1 MDAAFKP
8 EIYISYIPDGK
19 VNIAPQIY
27 ASYIPNGK
35 VNIAPQIWAS
45 VVFVPHVEK
54 ATADTSRNLSKLEN
68 ISADSLR
75 KIGITDY
82 SNADLLRTVKATEKA
97 TADTLRRVAISE
109 VVKSRTF
116 RKLTFSENASGRLF
130 RRVKKFEKVPADT
143 SRKVGLT
150 TAAFD
155 LFRVVKATE
164 NVSADLLRRTG
175 NSEKSVAD
183 SLRKITRTEN
193 ISADT
198 LRRVVETSKTTADTL
213 RRVANFET
221 ASADTLRKVSVSEKT
236 SADTYRKVTAT
247 EKAVA
252 DTCRR
257 MIERASADT
266 CRKVTRAEK
275 SVADTV
281 LRLPHVLN
289 FIAQDSLVD
298 TFKDYDLALFEVTLS
313 ERTLSDTFA
322 LETARQIE
330 INDAIKGTFLDYPF
344 SFLVEETTKRDLF
357 LSVKGMYDIDKL
369 LYSFIETDLREERAD
384 EGGYYKASSYISR
397 IAAYLGFSPNIKIED
412 FTPYNLIGNTNI
424 TYSDLISSLFSW
436 TSKLPQRQINVF
448 IRGGI
453 LHCIQRGYEDSV
465 FDISDIPHSRPT
477 VNKKLLR
484 SMYNSP
490 FDSDDDLGEEA
501 YDKPFSGTIGYTDA
515 YSSNSITYF
524 GGLLQKE
531 YSRSNNS
538 TTTTISSSEYKYT
551 SFHIEGETQYYLDS
565 KSTKTDSINWEE
577 KTRTIEEVKTEYIYT
592 FSHEQTIE
600 DDEDGKGLHYG
611 LRTEVY
617 MREEVETKKTT
628 TLSGDGLG
636 WNWSAAETETSIRK
650 TLHTPAGNGWYST
663 TVYENGEH
671 MGSTI
676 SQGAPSNQVSLYTT
690 QRIRQIFGTQST
702 DPDEIYEENRSR
714 LTPIADTSFPVQEL
728 DLIQRLTDDL
738 KWLNRKIQITVSVD
752 LISKIEKGV
761 PTLKHIVDFTERV
774 KLDGYEY
781 FLVSN
786 RISFTPR
793 KLIQSLQLVRWQ

>member
-1 MDAAFKP
+1 MSA
-8 EIYISYIPDGK
+8 IISPK
-19 VNIAPQIY
+19 V
-27 ASYIPNGK
+27 
-35 VNIAPQIWAS
+35 
-45 VVFVPHVEK
+45 F
-54 ATADTSRNLSKLEN
+54 
-68 ISADSLR
+68 IS
-75 KIGITDY
+75 
-82 SNADLLRTVKATEKA
+82 ATEKSPAIITPKIFISTIEKAPAVVSPKVYISAIEKSPVVVAPKVFISAVEKNPAVLTPKFFISAVPKNPAIIQPKIFISAIDKTEKAIADTLRIIENVIEEIA
-97 TADTLRRVAISE
+97 TADTLRRV
-109 VVKSRTF
+109 V
-116 RKLTFSENASGRLF
+116 
-130 RRVKKFEKVPADT
+130 D
-143 SRKVGLT
+143 
-150 TAAFD
+150 
-155 LFRVVKATE
+155 
-164 NVSADLLRRTG
+164 
-175 NSEKSVAD
+175 VA
-183 SLRKITRTEN
+183 K
-193 ISADT
+193 
-198 LRRVVETSKTTADTL
+198 
-213 RRVANFET
+213 
-221 ASADTLRKVSVSEKT
+221 ADTLRKVF
-236 SADTYRKVTAT
+236 RT

-252 DTCRR
+252 DTVIRY
-257 MIERASADT
+257 
-266 CRKVTRAEK
+266 
-275 SVADTV
+275 
-281 LRLPHVLN
+281 PHVLN
-289 FIAQDSLVD
+289 YFFQAPVLQTAKQAALKNSPASLTD
-298 TFKDYDLALFEVTLS
+298 TFKDYDLALFEVTLT
-313 ERTLSDTFA
+313 ERTLSDTLS

-344 SFLVEETTKRDLF
+344 SFLVEETTQRDLF
-357 LSVKGMYDIDKL
+357 SSVKGMYDVDKL
-369 LYSFIETDLREERAD
+369 LYSFIETDLRDEKAD

-397 IAAYLGFSPNIKIED
+397 IAAYLGFSPNIKFED
-412 FTPYNLIGNTNI
+412 FTPYNLIGDTNI

-448 IRGGI
+448 IRGGT
-453 LHCIQRGYEDSV
+453 LHCIQRGFENSV

-501 YDKPFSGTIGYTDA
+501 YDKPFSGTIGYWDA

-524 GGLLQKE
+524 AGLLKKE
-531 YSRSNNS
+531 YSRSKNS
-538 TTTTISSSEYKYT
+538 TTEAISSSEYQYR
-551 SFHIEGETQYYLDS
+551 SFNIEGETQYYLDS
-565 KSTKTDSINWEE
+565 KKTKTDSINWEE
-577 KTRTIEEVKTEYIYT
+577 KTRTIEEVTTEYIYT

-690 QRIRQIFGTQST
+690 QKIRQIFGTQST
-702 DPDEIYEENRSR
+702 DPEEIYEENRSR
-714 LTPIADTSFPVQEL
+714 LAPIADISFPVREL

-738 KWLNRKIQITVSVD
+738 KWLNRKIQVTVSVD
-752 LISKIEKGV
+752 LIDRIVKGV